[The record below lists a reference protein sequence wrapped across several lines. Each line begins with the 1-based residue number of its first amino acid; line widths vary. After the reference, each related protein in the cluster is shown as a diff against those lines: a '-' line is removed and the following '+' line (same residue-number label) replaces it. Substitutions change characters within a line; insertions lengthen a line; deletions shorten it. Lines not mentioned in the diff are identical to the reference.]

1 MNSKA
6 DKFSGKTKQVV
17 GKVTDNKKLQ
27 AEGKAQE
34 ASGKAQDKLKDAGEK
49 VTEKVDEAVKH

>member
-17 GKVTDNKKLQ
+17 GKATDNKKLQ
-27 AEGKAQE
+27 AKGKAQE
-34 ASGKAQDKLKDAGEK
+34 SSGKAKDKLKDAGKK
-49 VTEKVDEAVKH
+49 VSKKVDEAVKG